1 MSVIKESKMKAGM
14 AIDEAIDA
22 LTEYMNELEADEF
35 AGPLYDGSDCE
46 YSLSDALYRL
56 NFART
61 AWHAAH
67 GRFMLG

>member
-35 AGPLYDGSDCE
+35 VGPLYDGSDFE
-46 YSLSDALYRL
+46 YSLNDALNGL
-56 NFART
+56 NLART
-61 AWHAAH
+61 EWRAAH
-67 GRFMLG
+67 GKFMLG